1 MSQQQ
6 QEQYLQNLR
15 QQIQAQTIQEIM
27 NKMGE
32 KCFKICAGKKGNSLD
47 SSETTC
53 VVNCMDRY
61 MDTMHVVNAA
71 VANRA
76 NH

>member
-32 KCFKICAGKKGNSLD
+32 KCFKVIYYSL
-47 SSETTC
+47 SSPLYLPFLLHMMLVSCEF
-53 VVNCMDRY
+53 
-61 MDTMHVVNAA
+61 
-71 VANRA
+71 
-76 NH
+76 